1 MFRFAFKRKPMPVN
15 IEIKAYCRRPQQAIE
30 ILENLDAVYKGKDHQ
45 IDTYFMVNEGRL
57 KLREGKIENNLIY
70 YKRDDQEGP
79 KTSEVILYPSGK
91 EPGLKNILNQVLGTK
106 VIVDKQRAIYFIGNV
121 KFHIDEVKELGSFL
135 EIEAIGEYGE
145 EKQLDEQC
153 KYYMDVLQVV
163 NEDLIPESY
172 SDLLLK
178 KK

>member
-1 MFRFAFKRKPMPVN
+1 
-15 IEIKAYCRRPQQAIE
+15 
-30 ILENLDAVYKGKDHQ
+30 
-45 IDTYFMVNEGRL
+45 
-57 KLREGKIENNLIY
+57 
-70 YKRDDQEGP
+70 
-79 KTSEVILYPSGK
+79 
-91 EPGLKNILNQVLGTK
+91 